1 MKYDTDIPIYIQ
13 IIEKIKNDILNG
25 TLVPGEKLPSMQEMA
40 VTMEVN
46 QNTILRAY
54 KDCES
59 LGIIETKRGIGS
71 FVIGDQ
77 ELINRLRTEKV
88 TLIIDAFIRDLEALG
103 YSRAEIIDLI
113 KDTIGRTPDTIIG
126 KPFISAGERIQ
137 KRFNASKENI
147 VMVGDRLNTDI
158 AFGNNCGFKSILV
171 LSGETDTDMLSKSKI
186 KPSMVLNSVKDIVR

>member
-40 VTMEVN
+40 VKMEVN

-113 KDTIGRTPDTIIG
+113 KDAGRSAQEVTP
-126 KPFISAGERIQ
+126 
-137 KRFNASKENI
+137 
-147 VMVGDRLNTDI
+147 
-158 AFGNNCGFKSILV
+158 
-171 LSGETDTDMLSKSKI
+171 
-186 KPSMVLNSVKDIVR
+186 

>member
-103 YSRAEIIDLI
+103 YSRAKIIDLI
-113 KDTIGRTPDTIIG
+113 KDAGRSAQEVTP
-126 KPFISAGERIQ
+126 
-137 KRFNASKENI
+137 
-147 VMVGDRLNTDI
+147 
-158 AFGNNCGFKSILV
+158 
-171 LSGETDTDMLSKSKI
+171 
-186 KPSMVLNSVKDIVR
+186 

>member
-1 MKYDTDIPIYIQ
+1 MIPIYIQ

-113 KDTIGRTPDTIIG
+113 KDAGRSAQEVTP
-126 KPFISAGERIQ
+126 
-137 KRFNASKENI
+137 
-147 VMVGDRLNTDI
+147 
-158 AFGNNCGFKSILV
+158 
-171 LSGETDTDMLSKSKI
+171 
-186 KPSMVLNSVKDIVR
+186 

>member
-88 TLIIDAFIRDLEALG
+88 TLIIDAFIRDLEVLG

-113 KDTIGRTPDTIIG
+113 KDAGRSAQEVTP
-126 KPFISAGERIQ
+126 
-137 KRFNASKENI
+137 
-147 VMVGDRLNTDI
+147 
-158 AFGNNCGFKSILV
+158 
-171 LSGETDTDMLSKSKI
+171 
-186 KPSMVLNSVKDIVR
+186 

>member
-103 YSRAEIIDLI
+103 YSRAAIIDLI
-113 KDTIGRTPDTIIG
+113 KDAERSAQEVTP
-126 KPFISAGERIQ
+126 
-137 KRFNASKENI
+137 
-147 VMVGDRLNTDI
+147 
-158 AFGNNCGFKSILV
+158 
-171 LSGETDTDMLSKSKI
+171 
-186 KPSMVLNSVKDIVR
+186 

>member
-113 KDTIGRTPDTIIG
+113 KNAGRSAQEVTP
-126 KPFISAGERIQ
+126 
-137 KRFNASKENI
+137 
-147 VMVGDRLNTDI
+147 
-158 AFGNNCGFKSILV
+158 
-171 LSGETDTDMLSKSKI
+171 
-186 KPSMVLNSVKDIVR
+186 

>member
-1 MKYDTDIPIYIQ
+1 M
-13 IIEKIKNDILNG
+13 
-25 TLVPGEKLPSMQEMA
+25 PGEKLPSMQEMA

-88 TLIIDAFIRDLEALG
+88 TLIIDAFIRDLEDLG

-113 KDTIGRTPDTIIG
+113 KDAGRSAQEVTP
-126 KPFISAGERIQ
+126 
-137 KRFNASKENI
+137 
-147 VMVGDRLNTDI
+147 
-158 AFGNNCGFKSILV
+158 
-171 LSGETDTDMLSKSKI
+171 
-186 KPSMVLNSVKDIVR
+186 

>member
-1 MKYDTDIPIYIQ
+1 MKYDTDIPIYVQ

-25 TLVPGEKLPSMQEMA
+25 TLVPSEKLPSIQEMA
-40 VTMEVN
+40 VMMEVN
-46 QNTILRAY
+46 QNTVSRAY
-54 KDCES
+54 KDCEA

-113 KDTIGRTPDTIIG
+113 KDAGRSAQEVTP
-126 KPFISAGERIQ
+126 
-137 KRFNASKENI
+137 
-147 VMVGDRLNTDI
+147 
-158 AFGNNCGFKSILV
+158 
-171 LSGETDTDMLSKSKI
+171 
-186 KPSMVLNSVKDIVR
+186 

>member
-77 ELINRLRTEKV
+77 KLINRLRTEKV

-103 YSRAEIIDLI
+103 YSRAEIINLI
-113 KDTIGRTPDTIIG
+113 KDAGRSAQEVTP
-126 KPFISAGERIQ
+126 
-137 KRFNASKENI
+137 
-147 VMVGDRLNTDI
+147 
-158 AFGNNCGFKSILV
+158 
-171 LSGETDTDMLSKSKI
+171 
-186 KPSMVLNSVKDIVR
+186 

>member
-88 TLIIDAFIRDLEALG
+88 TLIIDAFIRDLEDLG
-103 YSRAEIIDLI
+103 YSRAEMIDLI
-113 KDTIGRTPDTIIG
+113 KDAGRSAQEVTP
-126 KPFISAGERIQ
+126 
-137 KRFNASKENI
+137 
-147 VMVGDRLNTDI
+147 
-158 AFGNNCGFKSILV
+158 
-171 LSGETDTDMLSKSKI
+171 
-186 KPSMVLNSVKDIVR
+186 